1 MLVRLFKKNR
11 DYGSE
16 GVDDDFLED
25 AECLSDEVGDLL
37 DEVGDLLDEA
47 ECLLDEAEDVCVSE
61 VDEAEEVA
69 GEVVGEVGA
78 DTVVVEVAEGVDF
91 VDDDL
96 AGETAPL

>member
-1 MLVRLFKKNR
+1 MFVLFKKNR

-16 GVDDDFLED
+16 VAEEDFLDDD
-25 AECLSDEVGDLL
+25 ECLSDEV
-37 DEVGDLLDEA
+37 
-47 ECLLDEAEDVCVSE
+47 ECLLDAEEDVCVSD

-69 GEVVGEVGA
+69 GEVGA
-78 DTVVVEVAEGVDF
+78 DTVVGEVVVGIDF

>member
-1 MLVRLFKKNR
+1 MFVLFKKNR

-16 GVDDDFLED
+16 VAEEDFLDDD
-25 AECLSDEVGDLL
+25 ECLSDEV
-37 DEVGDLLDEA
+37 
-47 ECLLDEAEDVCVSE
+47 ECLLDEEEDVCVSD

-69 GEVVGEVGA
+69 GEVGA
-78 DTVVVEVAEGVDF
+78 DTVVGEVVVGIDF

>member
-1 MLVRLFKKNR
+1 MFKKNR

-16 GVDDDFLED
+16 VAEEDFLDDD
-25 AECLSDEVGDLL
+25 ECLSDETECLSVEDGDLL
-37 DEVGDLLDEA
+37 DDA
-47 ECLLDEAEDVCVSE
+47 ECLLDEEEDVCVSD

-69 GEVVGEVGA
+69 GEVGA
-78 DTVVVEVAEGVDF
+78 DTVVGEVVVGIDF

>member
-1 MLVRLFKKNR
+1 MFKKNR

-16 GVDDDFLED
+16 AVEEDFLDDD
-25 AECLSDEVGDLL
+25 ECLSAETECLS
-37 DEVGDLLDEA
+37 DEA
-47 ECLLDEAEDVCVSE
+47 ECLLDEEEDVCVSD

-69 GEVVGEVGA
+69 GEVGA
-78 DTVVVEVAEGVDF
+78 DTVVGEVVAGVDF

>member
-1 MLVRLFKKNR
+1 MFKKNR

-16 GVDDDFLED
+16 VAEEDFLDDD
-25 AECLSDEVGDLL
+25 ECLSAETECLS

-47 ECLLDEAEDVCVSE
+47 ECLLDEEEDVCVSD

-69 GEVVGEVGA
+69 EGVAGEVGA
-78 DTVVVEVAEGVDF
+78 DTVVGEVVAGVDF